1 MARKTTRTTATATV
15 TVDAID
21 QLITELNK
29 LEGIEFAKD
38 AWANEA
44 PDVYGVVELSNSARQ
59 LWADGHLLDTIWSV
73 IVTAYVADD
82 DNSWPD
88 KIQQKLEAL
97 EADGRF
103 DLTGTNTR
111 SFDYET
117 GKVRWQWILMMYGPL
132 TWTETVTGS

>member
-1 MARKTTRTTATATV
+1 MARKTTRTTATTV

-29 LEGIEFAKD
+29 VDGIEFAKD
-38 AWANEA
+38 AWVNAA

>member
-1 MARKTTRTTATATV
+1 MARKTTRTTATTV

-29 LEGIEFAKD
+29 LDGIEFAKD
-38 AWANEA
+38 AWVNEA

>member
-29 LEGIEFAKD
+29 LDGIEFAKD
-38 AWANEA
+38 AWVNAA

-73 IVTAYVADD
+73 IVTAYVVDD